1 MFDAGPRRQQTS
13 RSPVA
18 GHFVVGPVRHTEAA
32 ALEDDLAPCRPR
44 RRDRRARSSTTAA
57 PPGVAGGRPAGQ
69 PWTPVAVGRVVDGG
83 PRSALT
89 RSSASPATR
98 RPSSRAPRSDSTPRP
113 RAARPVA
120 GWVARTA
127 ARSAAPERPR
137 LTPGR
142 QPLRRVSPVPWS
154 GAPRKPRP
162 GLPHR
167 PPPAGA
173 GSVVNRCGGG
183 WSAVADAPSARGQH
197 GRAAARHPPHGAPRR
212 RRRSPQP
219 REPPTVPPDAWAP
232 PPRCCRTGPNK
243 PGGPEEPPNWSE
255 SSVSGGW
262 SPAWTPPRRPS
273 LAHRRSRFSSR
284 GNPPLG
290 ALGEQMRRR
299 TPDHIQVTDAKQQFQ
314 VCCPSGWS
322 RPSQHCCLEC
332 ITQSQTV
339 HTGPSGRGVSQTGL
353 TGHKNARPRF
363 LPGEP
368 APPPRRHAVRWSAHS
383 PSPETTSGNRAPC
396 SGPHRSA

>member
-113 RAARPVA
+113 PAARPVA

-183 WSAVADAPSARGQH
+183 WSAVADAPSAPAPAPTSPA
-197 GRAAARHPPHGAPRR
+197 GRRNP
-212 RRRSPQP
+212 
-219 REPPTVPPDAWAP
+219 
-232 PPRCCRTGPNK
+232 RTGPRVRSREDGRRRGRHRVD
-243 PGGPEEPPNWSE
+243 PRWHTAGRGSLREEI
-255 SSVSGGW
+255 
-262 SPAWTPPRRPS
+262 RPS
-273 LAHRRSRFSSR
+273 APSASRCVD
-284 GNPPLG
+284 
-290 ALGEQMRRR
+290 ERR
-299 TPDHIQVTDAKQQFQ
+299 TT
-314 VCCPSGWS
+314 S
-322 RPSQHCCLEC
+322 R
-332 ITQSQTV
+332 
-339 HTGPSGRGVSQTGL
+339 
-353 TGHKNARPRF
+353 
-363 LPGEP
+363 
-368 APPPRRHAVRWSAHS
+368 
-383 PSPETTSGNRAPC
+383 
-396 SGPHRSA
+396 